1 MGKHQFLEIQHNKN
15 EELKRQELLT
25 TTAQKV
31 EQLRQSFLEE
41 KGIQ

>member
-15 EELKRQELLT
+15 EALKRQELLT

-31 EQLRQSFLEE
+31 GQLRQSFLEE